1 MDTPR
6 EKLDDP
12 VALAYRCPMTGAS
25 VPSFYLYGEPHRAVD
40 DGFVHAERLDDRS
53 RPSEWTIL
61 PHAHADLVQL
71 FVLDEGGGEM
81 RAEDARLA
89 VAAPALLLV
98 PCGVVHS
105 FAWQRDSVGSV
116 VTLSVR
122 HLALLD
128 SRYPG
133 LATLFRSARVIAL
146 DAAAHIAIRGSVAAL
161 MRELGWAAPG
171 HIAAVDAALL
181 TILAETWRA
190 GGPSTA
196 DTTSLPGQQSA
207 LVARFRARIDERFR
221 LREQIAVHAAALG
234 VSESRLRTACAHVAG
249 LSPAAMLDQRAM
261 LEVKR
266 ALLYTN
272 LSIAEVGYAAG
283 FADPA
288 YFTRFFTRH
297 SGMSPRT
304 FRSTAS
310 NRR

>member
-1 MDTPR
+1 MR
-6 EKLDDP
+6 
-12 VALAYRCPMTGAS
+12 GGS

-40 DGFVHAERLDDRS
+40 AGFVHAERLDDRS

-71 FVLDEGGGEM
+71 FVLDQGGGEM

-98 PCGVVHS
+98 PPAVVHGFS
-105 FAWQRDSVGSV
+105 WQRESAGSV

-133 LATLFRSARVIAL
+133 LAALFQSARVIAL
-146 DAAAHIAIRGSVAAL
+146 DDAAHAALEAGVTAL

-171 HIAAVDAALL
+171 HSAAVDAALL
-181 TILAETWRA
+181 AILAETWRA
-190 GGPSTA
+190 GGSSVA
-196 DTTSLPGQQSA
+196 DTGVAPGHQSA
-207 LVARFRARIDERFR
+207 LVARFRARVDERFR

-234 VSESRLRTACAHVAG
+234 VSESRLRTACAQIAG
-249 LSPAAMLDQRAM
+249 LSPAAMLDQRAV

-272 LSIAEVGYAAG
+272 LSIAEVGYASG
-283 FADPA
+283 FGDPA

-297 SGMSPRT
+297 AGMSPRA
-304 FRSTAS
+304 FRSRGS
-310 NRR
+310 YR